1 MRQNSRTRRLNE
13 AVQEAIAFII
23 EEDISDPR
31 LRLVTVTGAEVAQDL
46 SLARIYI
53 TAHGDSDRYAEVLAG
68 LESAK
73 GRIRSLLA
81 RRVPMRQTPELRF
94 ELDTSVDAGMRM
106 REALEQVPPTL
117 AARREAGEDD
127 AETWEDADALGA
139 DSLDVDAEEFGAGGE
154 SEIGDQS
161 EGSQS

>member
-1 MRQNSRTRRLNE
+1 MRQTPRSHRLNE

-23 EEDISDPR
+23 EEDVSDPR
-31 LRLVTVTGAEVAQDL
+31 LRFVTVTGAEVSRDL
-46 SLARIYI
+46 SVARVYI
-53 TAHGDSDRYAEVLAG
+53 TAHGDEERYAEVLAG

-106 REALEQVPPTL
+106 REALELVPPTL
-117 AARREAGEDD
+117 AARREAGEDEAVD
-127 AETWEDADALGA
+127 DDADEHGDAAAHLA
-139 DSLDVDAEEFGAGGE
+139 DAAPEK
-154 SEIGDQS
+154 
-161 EGSQS
+161 GSPA